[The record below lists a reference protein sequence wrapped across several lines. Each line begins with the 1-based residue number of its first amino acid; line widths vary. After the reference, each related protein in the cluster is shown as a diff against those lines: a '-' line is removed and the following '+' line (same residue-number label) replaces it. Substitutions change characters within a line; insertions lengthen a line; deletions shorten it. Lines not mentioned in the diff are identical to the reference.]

1 MNSYH
6 THLGAKSAI
15 THHDYAKPETVHLLS
30 RRFHAIYL
38 LPPWEW
44 LGNGQQGDI
53 IQPNFIGVAASLLAS
68 TLSASAFHSS
78 HYIRQGGCKSV
89 LLFRQR
95 ACAGDNIIK
104 RFPSKISLSSTSL
117 SNTPTGPSF
126 CEKCG
131 TPIQLQVP
139 EGDER
144 ERH

>member
-1 MNSYH
+1 MR
-6 THLGAKSAI
+6 K
-15 THHDYAKPETVHLLS
+15 LLVDFTLS
-30 RRFHAIYL
+30 TYFRH
-38 LPPWEW
+38 
-44 LGNGQQGDI
+44 GNGLVMG
-53 IQPNFIGVAASLLAS
+53 NTEVAASLLAS

-78 HYIRQGGCKSV
+78 HYIRQGGCNSV

-104 RFPSKISLSSTSL
+104 RFPSKASLSSTSL

-131 TPIQLQVP
+131 TPTQLQVP